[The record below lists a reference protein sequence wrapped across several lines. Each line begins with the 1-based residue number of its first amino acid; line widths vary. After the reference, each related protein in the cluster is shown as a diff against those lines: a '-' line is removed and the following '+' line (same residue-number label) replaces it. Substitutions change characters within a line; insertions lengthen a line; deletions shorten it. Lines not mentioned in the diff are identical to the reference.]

1 MKQLNPIFQPTDSKN
16 DENSSSITINISQ
29 QTCQTQKTINRIY
42 FKEIKQT
49 PNPIQMNILHQCNSK
64 IKSKRQNTFILNEL
78 KNMNLICEFNQER
91 KKYILDT
98 FMMKD
103 LFGNDLYKK

>member
-1 MKQLNPIFQPTDSKN
+1 
-16 DENSSSITINISQ
+16 
-29 QTCQTQKTINRIY
+29 
-42 FKEIKQT
+42 
-49 PNPIQMNILHQCNSK
+49 
-64 IKSKRQNTFILNEL
+64 
-78 KNMNLICEFNQER
+78 MNLICEFNQER